1 MKETE
6 QQRLSKPAQ
15 PMPIMRKGTQ
25 VSVYMGAG
33 WEKGAVT
40 ESRKDMC
47 VVRLNRGNNRTRTCH
62 DARNI
67 KIHPTP

>member
-15 PMPIMRKGTQ
+15 PMPSWPRGTP
-25 VSVYMGAG
+25 VSVCMGAG
-33 WEKGAVT
+33 WKKGRVSSYT
-40 ESRKDMC
+40 RHSITVDLDRERKQ
-47 VVRLNRGNNRTRTCH
+47 TTCS

-67 KIHPTP
+67 KKL